1 MTQITN
7 EKIKVI
13 PVDVQIDITIGGGL
27 FARLSQLITHYGS
40 QKPIEEFTA
49 IMKRLQTEA
58 PKDEFEYHLITLLS
72 LVIEIEKKAIAQ
84 GKVEERDIKEVEEP
98 KS

>member
-7 EKIKVI
+7 TKVKVI
-13 PVDVQIDITIGGGL
+13 PPDAQIDITIGGGL
-27 FARLSQLITHYGS
+27 YGRLTQFITDFGS

-49 IMKRLQTEA
+49 ILERLKTEA
-58 PKDEFEYHLITLLS
+58 PKDPFEYHLITLLS
-72 LVIEIEKKAIAQ
+72 LVIEIEEKATAQ
-84 GKVEERDIKEVEEP
+84 GKVVEKDIKDLDVP

>member
-7 EKIKVI
+7 TKVKVI
-13 PVDVQIDITIGGGL
+13 PTEAQIDITIGGGL
-27 FARLSQLITHYGS
+27 YARLSQLITDFGS

-49 IMKRLQTEA
+49 IMERLKTEKPQDA
-58 PKDEFEYHLITLLS
+58 FEYHLITLLS
-72 LVIEIEKKAIAQ
+72 LVIEIEEKATAQ
-84 GKVEERDIKEVEEP
+84 GKVVERDIKDLEAP